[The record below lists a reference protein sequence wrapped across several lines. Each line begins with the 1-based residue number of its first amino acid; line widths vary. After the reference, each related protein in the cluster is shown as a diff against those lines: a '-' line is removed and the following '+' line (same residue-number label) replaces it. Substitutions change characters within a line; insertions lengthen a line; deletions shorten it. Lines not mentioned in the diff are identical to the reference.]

1 MKAESKDNS
10 KIKNRYTIKE
20 RIGKGGYSK
29 VYLAEDEINKKLYA
43 IKVLN
48 ENNESFENKI
58 KIQKQISSINNPY
71 IINLIDFG
79 ESLIKIESTKNENKQ
94 FAVLEYC
101 SKGELYNYILNS
113 ENGLEEKY
121 AKLIFKKILLGVQ
134 SIHNLGIC
142 HRDLKMEN
150 ILLDD
155 SFNPKICDFGFA
167 TEIKGKD
174 GSGKL
179 SDFLGTKNYAAPEI
193 FLNKEYDGIKVDIF
207 SLGVILLNLVT
218 CKIGFVKATL
228 DDKYYKNIIFRNYI
242 LYWKLLKNHI
252 GEISNEL
259 KELYLKM
266 VDYNP
271 DKRPNIEA
279 ILKDPW
285 MKEIND
291 LNDEEYKKLENEVYN
306 KFKEL
311 EVDVISKME
320 ED

>member
-1 MKAESKDNS
+1 MEIEEKDNS
-10 KIKNRYTIKE
+10 KINNRYTIKE
-20 RIGKGGYSK
+20 KIGSGGYGK
-29 VYLAEDEINKKLYA
+29 VYLVEDEIDKKIYA

-48 ENNESFENKI
+48 KNTPSFGNEI
-58 KIQKQISSINNPY
+58 TIQKKLSSINNPY
-71 IINLIDFG
+71 IIKLIDFG
-79 ESLIKIESTKNENKQ
+79 ESPIEIDSTSAENKQ
-94 FAVLEYC
+94 FAILEYA
-101 SKGELYNYILNS
+101 SKGQLHDYIFNT

-142 HRDLKMEN
+142 HRDLKLEN
-150 ILLDD
+150 ILLDE

-179 SDFLGTKNYAAPEI
+179 SDFLGTKSYAAPEI
-193 FLNKEYDGIKVDIF
+193 FLHKEYDGIKIDIF

-218 CKIGFVKATL
+218 CKIGFVKATKG
-228 DDKYYKNIIFRNYI
+228 DKYYRKIMTHHFN
-242 LYWKLLKNHI
+242 LYWESVKEQI
-252 GEISNEL
+252 GEKSDEL

-266 VDYNP
+266 VAYNP
-271 DKRPNIEA
+271 EERPSIEM

-291 LNDEEYKKLENEVYN
+291 LNDTEYKNLENEVYN

-311 EVDVISKME
+311 EIMNND
-320 ED
+320 

>member
-1 MKAESKDNS
+1 MSDEFILDDKYIILNNK
-10 KIKNRYTIKE
+10 KN
-20 RIGKGGYSK
+20 GKGLTSEVFK
-29 VYLAEDEINKKLYA
+29 VEDIKTKKIYVA
-43 IKVLN
+43 
-48 ENNESFENKI
+48 
-58 KIQKQISSINNPY
+58 
-71 IINLIDFG
+71 
-79 ESLIKIESTKNENKQ
+79 
-94 FAVLEYC
+94 
-101 SKGELYNYILNS
+101 
-113 ENGLEEKY
+113 
-121 AKLIFKKILLGVQ
+121 KILLQHTRLFDNEREFLNLLKKKGIENIVNIIDSGDGDIRLRETSLKKQYIILDYAEKGDLSKYITLLSKGFTELHAKLLFSKILKAVKEIHKNGV
-134 SIHNLGIC
+134 C
-142 HRDLKMEN
+142 HRDLKTAN
-150 ILLDD
+150 ILLDNN
-155 SFNPKICDFGFA
+155 FNPKICDFGFA

-179 SDFLGTKNYAAPEI
+179 SDFLGTKSYAAPEI